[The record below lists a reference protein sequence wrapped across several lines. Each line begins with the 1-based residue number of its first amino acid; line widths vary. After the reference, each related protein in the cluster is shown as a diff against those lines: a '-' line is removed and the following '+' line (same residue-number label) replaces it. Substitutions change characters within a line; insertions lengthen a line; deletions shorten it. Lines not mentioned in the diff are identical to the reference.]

1 MSNKLFPI
9 IPRRGDLFKVF
20 GNAGDIDSLFSLLD
34 TNPDRSRSFKGFSSF
49 ATPRANVFQTDDGF
63 RLDLAAPGFSR
74 SDFDIN
80 VKDSVL
86 TISSKEVDE
95 VPDTN
100 ENYSSRE
107 FTQSS
112 FSRSWT
118 LPESANVDVITA
130 RYESG
135 ILSLDI
141 PSNQKT
147 SEKLIIN
154 VE

>member
-34 TNPDRSRSFKGFSSF
+34 TSPDRSRAFKGFSSF

-80 VKDSVL
+80 VKDNVL

-95 VPDTN
+95 VQDAN

-118 LPESANVDVITA
+118 LPESANADVITA

-135 ILSLDI
+135 ILSTRYSIQPKDI
-141 PSNQKT
+141 R
-147 SEKLIIN
+147 EIDH
-154 VE
+154 